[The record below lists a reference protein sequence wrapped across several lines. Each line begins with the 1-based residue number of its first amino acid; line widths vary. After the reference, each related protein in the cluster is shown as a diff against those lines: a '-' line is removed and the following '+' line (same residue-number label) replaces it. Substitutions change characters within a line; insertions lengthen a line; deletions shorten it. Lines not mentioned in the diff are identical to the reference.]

1 MRGGIFRYAV
11 YSLICLS
18 HSLSYI
24 INMKKYVSGIRP
36 SGKLHLGNYLGA
48 IKLWKTL
55 QLDDDAECIFFVANL
70 HGQYSLEDAYDTIDE
85 LGKAGIAFPRLQS
98 SYKNE
103 LLVLQHELS
112 FYANTSRLDNMTQYK
127 EKGGTLA
134 LYAYPVLM
142 AADILYHEATHV
154 PIGDDQKQHLELVRE
169 LARKNG
175 RIEPEAVIN
184 PIGSR
189 IMDLKDPSKKMS
201 KSNPNPDGIIYLCD
215 SADEIARKIKGAV
228 STPAGIMNLTEICR
242 ALGDGTISASVDNYS
257 GFKIHVT
264 DLLITELGA

>member
-1 MRGGIFRYAV
+1 
-11 YSLICLS
+11 
-18 HSLSYI
+18 
-24 INMKKYVSGIRP
+24 MKKYVSGIRP

-48 IKLWKTL
+48 IKHWKIL
-55 QLDDDAECIFFVANL
+55 QDSGVDCLFFVADL
-70 HGQYSLEDAYDTIDE
+70 HIQCTEDEAFKTLRDLVRI
-85 LGKAGIAFPRLQS
+85 GIEVPLLQS
-98 SYKNE
+98 SFKEGLLE
-103 LLVLQHELS
+103 LMHELS
-112 FYANTSRLDNMTQYK
+112 FHANTSRLDNMTQYK

-169 LARKNG
+169 LARKTG
-175 RIEPEAVIN
+175 RKEPKAVIN

-189 IMDLKDPSKKMS
+189 IMDLKDPAKKMS

-215 SADEIARKIKGAV
+215 TKDDIARKIKGAV

-242 ALGDGTISASVDNYS
+242 ALGDNAISASVDNYS
-257 GFKIHVT
+257 GFKSHVT
-264 DLLITELGA
+264 DLLIQELGAK